1 MLKKYHLRMSES
13 NLEVLLQTM
22 QPVLNPKAYVF
33 TIVPLGSSLP
43 DGVLGMF
50 QEAEGLTL
58 ILEQSRADELK
69 LEYSAAFAWISLSVF
84 SSLEAVGLTA
94 AFANA
99 LTKAGI
105 SCNVV
110 AAFHHDHIFVPLA
123 RAEDAMQVL
132 LALSQ

>member
-1 MLKKYHLRMSES
+1 MLKKYHLAMSES
-13 NLEVLLQTM
+13 NLEVLLRTM
-22 QPVLNPKAYVF
+22 QPVLNPKSYVF
-33 TIVPLGSSLP
+33 TIVPLGSRLP

-50 QEAEGLTL
+50 HEAEGLTL

-69 LEYSAAFAWISLSVF
+69 LEYSAVFAWISLSVV

-94 AFANA
+94 AFATA

-110 AAFHHDHIFVPLA
+110 AAFYHDHIFVPFS

-132 LALSQ
+132 LALAK